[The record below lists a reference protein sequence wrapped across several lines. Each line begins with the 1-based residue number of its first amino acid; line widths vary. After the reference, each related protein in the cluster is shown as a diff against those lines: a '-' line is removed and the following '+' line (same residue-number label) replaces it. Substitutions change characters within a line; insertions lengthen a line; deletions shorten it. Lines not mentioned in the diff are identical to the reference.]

1 MQLAREIAAVIKVA
15 FINLEFD
22 NCESHHLSQDVFGY
36 KDDTAIMQEI
46 IPLSYGLNS
55 RDYDSTSAF

>member
-1 MQLAREIAAVIKVA
+1 MQLAREIATIINVA

-22 NCESHHLSQDVFGY
+22 NCWSHHLSQDVFGY
-36 KDDTAIMQEI
+36 KESPAIMQEI

-55 RDYDSTSAF
+55 RDDSTSAF